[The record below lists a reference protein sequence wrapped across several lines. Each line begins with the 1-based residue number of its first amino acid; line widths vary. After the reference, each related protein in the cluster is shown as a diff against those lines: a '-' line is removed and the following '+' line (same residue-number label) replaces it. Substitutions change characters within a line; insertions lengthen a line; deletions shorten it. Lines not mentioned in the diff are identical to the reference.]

1 MSTYQAID
9 PQELFKLLPQPKVL
23 LVDVRNLDEVLRGKI
38 PNALHIQLSMLPVEY
53 QKLENAN
60 HVVFYCHSGIR
71 SALAADFAI
80 SKGIKNV
87 YNLTG
92 GVVAWTKAG
101 YSLIDK
107 AT

>member
-1 MSTYQAID
+1 MSTFQSIE
-9 PQELFKLLPQPKVL
+9 PQELFKLLTQPKVL
-23 LVDVRNLDEVLRGKI
+23 LVDVRNIDEVACGKI

-53 QKLENAN
+53 QKLEHAN
-60 HVVFYCHSGIR
+60 HVIFYCHSGVR
-71 SALAADFAI
+71 SSLAADFAI

-92 GVVAWTKAG
+92 GILSWTNAG

-107 AT
+107 